1 MIDLKLVQKQPEVL
15 AKALAD
21 RQSPLKV
28 DEFLELDGRRRAL
41 LAEVESLKQQ
51 QNAASRQVAQIKREG
66 GDASHMM
73 EELGALSARIKALD
87 VQTAEAKAAVEN
99 WLMGVPNIPDASVPV
114 GKDETENVEVL
125 RWGTPRQ
132 FDFDI
137 RQHWELGGAA
147 LDFERATRLAGSRFA
162 LYMGWAA
169 RLDRALVNF
178 FLDQHVKHEDY
189 IEVCPPFMVNRAT
202 MTGTGQLPKF
212 EEDLFK
218 MPAWDYYLIPTAEV
232 PLTNIHAGE
241 VLDEADLP
249 RAYCAATP
257 CFRSEAGAAGKDTR
271 GLIRLHQFTK
281 VEMVRFA
288 HPDDSFNQL
297 EIMVGHARTLLEKL
311 ELPYRVITLCTGDM
325 GFGSAKTYDLEVW
338 LPAQNTYREI
348 SSCSNCI
355 DFQARRADIRF
366 KPKGGKSTYCHTLN
380 GSGLPT
386 GRAMAAILENG
397 QQKDGSIVLPK
408 ALVPYMDGVEVI
420 EPAGKSSPQPNS
432 ESDKA
437 VSLRGMPPFFVP
449 VLRKTPGPPGKRA
462 SLSCGGAGM
471 QRGKGGYLQCR
482 SWGRRSAGSR
492 MVRERGRAGF
502 CMDRKA
508 ERAGE
513 ALCPKPGVP
522 QGVVQSLPSAGV
534 SGCAA
539 GRGKAG
545 HAAAVRSRIK
555 KRPAACAAGRGVRP
569 LRAVRLPEEWEPE
582 EGPSRGGITVSAP

>member
-1 MIDLKLVQKQPEVL
+1 MIDLKLVQKNPEVL

-21 RQSPLKV
+21 RQSSLRV
-28 DEFLELDGRRRAL
+28 EDFLALDGRRRAL
-41 LAEVESLKQQ
+41 LAEVEALKNQR
-51 QNAASRQVAQIKREG
+51 NTASGQVAALKREG
-66 GDASHMM
+66 KDASHMM
-73 EELGALSARIKALD
+73 EELSALSDRIKALD
-87 VQTAEAKAAVEN
+87 AQTAEAKAAVEE
-99 WLMGVPNIPDASVPV
+99 WLMGVPNIPDATTPV
-114 GKDETENVEVL
+114 GKDETENPEVL
-125 RWGTPRQ
+125 RWGTPRD
-132 FDFDI
+132 FDFPVKE
-137 RQHWELGGAA
+137 HWELGTALGG

-162 LYMGWAA
+162 LSLGWAA
-169 RLDRALVNF
+169 RLDRALINF
-178 FLDQHVKHEDY
+178 FLDEHVRNEGY
-189 IEVCPPFMVNRAT
+189 IEVCPPYMVNRAT

-408 ALVPYMDGVEVI
+408 VLVPYMDGVEVI
-420 EPAGKSSPQPNS
+420 EP
-432 ESDKA
+432 
-437 VSLRGMPPFFVP
+437 R
-449 VLRKTPGPPGKRA
+449 
-462 SLSCGGAGM
+462 
-471 QRGKGGYLQCR
+471 
-482 SWGRRSAGSR
+482 
-492 MVRERGRAGF
+492 
-502 CMDRKA
+502 
-508 ERAGE
+508 
-513 ALCPKPGVP
+513 
-522 QGVVQSLPSAGV
+522 
-534 SGCAA
+534 
-539 GRGKAG
+539 
-545 HAAAVRSRIK
+545 
-555 KRPAACAAGRGVRP
+555 
-569 LRAVRLPEEWEPE
+569 
-582 EGPSRGGITVSAP
+582 

>member
-1 MIDLKLVQKQPEVL
+1 MLDIKYVRENQEAVAEAMKNRNASWDAERFSSL
-15 AKALAD
+15 
-21 RQSPLKV
+21 
-28 DEFLELDGRRRAL
+28 DENRRAAIVKEEAL
-41 LAEVESLKQQ
+41 QQ
-51 QNAASRQVAQIKREG
+51 ERNAASKSIGEMMREGKKDEAEAAKERVRAINEELDEVSAKREAV
-66 GDASHMM
+66 DA
-73 EELGALSARIKALD
+73 ELHD
-87 VQTAEAKAAVEN
+87 
-99 WLMGVPNIPDASVPV
+99 LMLHVPNIPCAATPV

-132 FDFDI
+132 FDFEI
-137 RQHWELGGAA
+137 RQHWELGGGA

-366 KPKGGKSTYCHTLN
+366 KPRGGKSAYCHTLN

-397 QQKDGSIVLPK
+397 QQKDGSIVLPR

-420 EPAGKSSPQPNS
+420 EPAG
-432 ESDKA
+432 
-437 VSLRGMPPFFVP
+437 
-449 VLRKTPGPPGKRA
+449 RK
-462 SLSCGGAGM
+462 
-471 QRGKGGYLQCR
+471 
-482 SWGRRSAGSR
+482 
-492 MVRERGRAGF
+492 
-502 CMDRKA
+502 
-508 ERAGE
+508 
-513 ALCPKPGVP
+513 
-522 QGVVQSLPSAGV
+522 
-534 SGCAA
+534 
-539 GRGKAG
+539 
-545 HAAAVRSRIK
+545 
-555 KRPAACAAGRGVRP
+555 
-569 LRAVRLPEEWEPE
+569 
-582 EGPSRGGITVSAP
+582 